1 MTNPVTNEDR
11 ARAVLREIQQIAFGD
26 ADQICF
32 EVEDFGTTVL
42 SAIASALE
50 EAEMRGQN
58 DVWLWLESE
67 TVGVQ
72 REIVLSQMGRFK
84 RATQKET

>member
-1 MTNPVTNEDR
+1 MSDFE
-11 ARAVLREIQQIAFGD
+11 AKAREIVEPFRSLLLDQAVPEFYPKLISSIA
-26 ADQICF
+26 A
-32 EVEDFGTTVL
+32 
-42 SAIASALE
+42 ALE

-84 RATQKET
+84 RASQKET

>member
-1 MTNPVTNEDR
+1 MSDFE
-11 ARAVLREIQQIAFGD
+11 AKAREIVEPFRSLLL
-26 ADQICF
+26 DQAVPEF
-32 EVEDFGTTVL
+32 YPKL
-42 SAIASALE
+42 NSAIASALE
-50 EAEMRGQN
+50 VAEMRGPN